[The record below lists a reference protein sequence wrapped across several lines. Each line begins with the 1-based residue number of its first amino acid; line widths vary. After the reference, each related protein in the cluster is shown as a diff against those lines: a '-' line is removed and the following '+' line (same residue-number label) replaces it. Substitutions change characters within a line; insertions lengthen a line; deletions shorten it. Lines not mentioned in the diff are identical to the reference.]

1 MRYPRMYLKLGS
13 RTVDL
18 DRPVVMGVLNVTPD
32 SFSDG
37 GDFTDPA
44 TALRHALAMAEAG
57 AAIIDIG
64 GESTRPGAKPVP
76 ESEEIARVIP
86 LIESLRR
93 ECDVAVSVDT
103 SNPAVMRAAA
113 GAGAE
118 IINDVYAL
126 RREGALQAAAGLDTA
141 ICLMHMLGTP
151 ATMQDAPAYRTL
163 PGDVINFLDERI
175 NACTAAGISRERLI
189 VDPGFGFGK
198 TDQHNLQILMRL
210 EEFSALN
217 LPLLVGL
224 SRKRTLGN
232 LTGRAAK
239 ERVAAGVAAAVLA
252 VERGAHIVRTHDVA
266 ATVDALAIV
275 SAARQADAER

>member
-1 MRYPRMYLKLGS
+1 MQLKLGS
-13 RTVDL
+13 RTIDL
-18 DRPVVMGVLNVTPD
+18 DRPAVMGVLNVTPD

-44 TALRHALAMAEAG
+44 AALRHALGMAEAG

-64 GESTRPGAKPVP
+64 GESTRPGARPVP

-113 GAGAE
+113 AAGAVL
-118 IINDVYAL
+118 INDVYAL
-126 RREGALQAAAGLDTA
+126 RRDGALQAAAELDTA
-141 ICLMHMLGTP
+141 FCLMHMLGTP
-151 ATMQDAPAYRTL
+151 ATMQDAPEYRTL
-163 PGDVINFLDERI
+163 PGDVISFLDERI
-175 NACTAAGISRERLI
+175 SACTAAGISRDRLV

-198 TDQHNLQILMRL
+198 TDRHNLQILMRL
-210 EEFSALN
+210 EAFGALN

-232 LTGRAAK
+232 LTGRTAK
-239 ERVAAGVAAAVLA
+239 NRVAAGVAAAVLA
-252 VERGAHIVRTHDVA
+252 VERGAHIVRTHDVE
-266 ATVDALAIV
+266 ATIDALAIV
-275 SAARQADAER
+275 SAARQAAAER

>member
-1 MRYPRMYLKLGS
+1 MYLKLGS

-44 TALRHALAMAEAG
+44 TALRHAQAMAEAG

>member
-1 MRYPRMYLKLGS
+1 MYLKLGS
-13 RTVDL
+13 RTIDL

-44 TALRHALAMAEAG
+44 TALRHAVAMAEAG

-64 GESTRPGAKPVP
+64 GESTRPGAKPVA

-93 ECDVAVSVDT
+93 VCDVALSVDT
-103 SNPAVMRAAA
+103 SHPAVMRAAA
-113 GAGAE
+113 DAGAE
-118 IINDVYAL
+118 LINDVYAL
-126 RREGALQAAAGLDTA
+126 RREGAMQAAAGLDTA
-141 ICLMHMLGTP
+141 FCLMHMLGTP
-151 ATMQDAPAYRTL
+151 ATMQDAPEYRTL

-175 NACTAAGISRERLI
+175 SACTAAGISRERLV

-232 LTGRAAK
+232 LTGRTAK

>member
-1 MRYPRMYLKLGS
+1 MQLKLGS
-13 RTVDL
+13 RTIDL
-18 DRPVVMGVLNVTPD
+18 DRPAVMGVLNVTPD

-44 TALRHALAMAEAG
+44 TALRRALAMAEAG
-57 AAIIDIG
+57 AAIIDVG
-64 GESTRPGAKPVP
+64 GESTRPGAKAVP

-86 LIESLRR
+86 LIDALQR
-93 ECDVAVSVDT
+93 ECDVAISVDT

-113 GAGAE
+113 AAGAVL
-118 IINDVYAL
+118 INDVYAL

-151 ATMQDAPAYRTL
+151 ATMQDAPEYRTL
-163 PGDVINFLDERI
+163 PGDVIDFLDERI
-175 NACTAAGISRERLI
+175 SACAAAGISRDRLI

-198 TDQHNLQILMRL
+198 TDRHNLQILMRL
-210 EEFSALN
+210 EAFNALN

-232 LTGRAAK
+232 VTGRAAK
-239 ERVAAGVAAAVLA
+239 DRVAAGVAAAVLA

-275 SAARQADAER
+275 SAARQADADA

>member
-44 TALRHALAMAEAG
+44 TALRHAQAMAEAG